1 MPKVLIFRDIWI
13 FVIYGT
19 DKYENRK
26 HVHVGKKATL
36 NLCRIWIDPLIE
48 VADPDDL
55 SQKQQNEVI
64 DIVKLYK
71 NELIQQWE
79 FFFEGKNIK
88 TIKVK

>member
-36 NLCRIWIDPLIE
+36 KLCKIWIDPPVE
-48 VADPDDL
+48 VADPGDL
-55 SQKQQNEVI
+55 SQRQQIEVL
-64 DIVKLYK
+64 DIVNKYK
-71 NELIQQWE
+71 DELIIQWE
-79 FFFEGKNIK
+79 DFVEGKKIK